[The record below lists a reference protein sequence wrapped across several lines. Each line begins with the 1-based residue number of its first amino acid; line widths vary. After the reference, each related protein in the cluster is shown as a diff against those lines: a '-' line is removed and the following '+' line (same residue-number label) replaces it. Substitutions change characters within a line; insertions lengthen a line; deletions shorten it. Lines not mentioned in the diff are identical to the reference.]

1 MDRSRLYG
9 PVNRW
14 AEFRRRQRAAL
25 EESNRIAAVREAHEN
40 GQLTEEG
47 QHAYAESVGTDGRAP
62 SGSVS
67 GGLPDTADR
76 LGHGQ
81 QTPYGVVGRPLNR
94 HSPFYLGFFGA
105 LGAVVAIALWGLV
118 GRLQT
123 TLTILVVSV
132 FLTLSLDPV
141 VQWMTGRGMRR
152 PGAVAITFAG
162 LLAVFGLIGLV
173 IIPPVVSEGSELAG
187 NAPDYAQQ
195 VLDSRWVRQ
204 LDRDYDLVG
213 RVEEEVRKR
222 ATDEA
227 FISGVLGGVLGAG
240 RAVISGVFQVF
251 TVLVL
256 TLYFLT
262 TLPRM
267 KHAAFATVPASRR
280 LRVNTLSEEI
290 MRRTGS
296 YALGQ
301 VAVASI
307 NAVLSW
313 VMMTV
318 LGIPYAAV
326 LAVAVGLLGLIPM
339 VGATLGAFLVCLIAL
354 FTDPTKALVAGIYYV
369 VYQQLENYV
378 IAPRIMQRTV
388 SVPGAVTVVAA
399 LIGGTL
405 FGVIGALLAI
415 PVAAGM
421 LLLYEEVLVP
431 RQGRV

>member
-1 MDRSRLYG
+1 MDRSRLYR
-9 PVNRW
+9 PVTRW

-25 EESNRIAAVREAHEN
+25 EDSNRIAAVHEAQED
-40 GQLTEEG
+40 GQLTEVG
-47 QHAYAESVGTDGRAP
+47 QRPDEESVPTDGGAP
-62 SGSVS
+62 PGPVS
-67 GGLPDTADR
+67 EAPVDSAER
-76 LGHGQ
+76 PGHRPE
-81 QTPYGVVGRPLNR
+81 TPYGVVGRPLNR

-105 LGAVVAIALWGLV
+105 LGAVVAIALWGLLE
-118 GRLQT
+118 RLQT

-132 FLTLSLDPV
+132 FLTLALNPV
-141 VQWMTGRGMRR
+141 VQWLAGRGMRR
-152 PGAVAITFAG
+152 PGAVAITFAA
-162 LLAVFGLIGLV
+162 LLAVFGLMGLV
-173 IIPPVVSEGSELAG
+173 IIPPVVREASELAG

-204 LDRDYDLVG
+204 LDREYDLVG
-213 RVEEEVRKR
+213 RIEEEVRKR

-240 RAVISGVFQVF
+240 RAVVSGLFQVF
-251 TVLVL
+251 TILVL
-256 TLYFLT
+256 TLYFLA

-280 LRVNTLSEEI
+280 VRVLTLSEEI

-301 VAVASI
+301 VAVATI

-326 LAVAVGLLGLIPM
+326 LAVAVGILGLIPM
-339 VGATLGAFLVCLIAL
+339 VGATLGAFLVCLIAV
-354 FTDPTKALVAGIYYV
+354 FTDPTKALVAAIYYI
-369 VYQQLENYV
+369 VYQQVENYV
-378 IAPRIMQRTV
+378 IVPRIMQRTV

-431 RQGRV
+431 RQGRA

>member
-1 MDRSRLYG
+1 M
-9 PVNRW
+9 
-14 AEFRRRQRAAL
+14 
-25 EESNRIAAVREAHEN
+25 
-40 GQLTEEG
+40 
-47 QHAYAESVGTDGRAP
+47 
-62 SGSVS
+62 
-67 GGLPDTADR
+67 
-76 LGHGQ
+76 
-81 QTPYGVVGRPLNR
+81 
-94 HSPFYLGFFGA
+94 
-105 LGAVVAIALWGLV
+105 
-118 GRLQT
+118 
-123 TLTILVVSV
+123 
-132 FLTLSLDPV
+132 
-141 VQWMTGRGMRR
+141 
-152 PGAVAITFAG
+152 
-162 LLAVFGLIGLV
+162 
-173 IIPPVVSEGSELAG
+173 
-187 NAPDYAQQ
+187 
-195 VLDSRWVRQ
+195 
-204 LDRDYDLVG
+204 
-213 RVEEEVRKR
+213 RKR

-267 KHAAFATVPASRR
+267 KHAAFATVPATRR
-280 LRVNTLSEEI
+280 LRVTTLSEEI

-354 FTDPTKALVAGIYYV
+354 FTDPTKALIAAIYYI

-431 RQGRV
+431 RQGRA